1 MAKYDK
7 EIMNFEIRRELYHYM
22 IQREKDKSHD
32 EIIDTLDK
40 LEKLEFEE
48 YLYEDKD
55 YLYDQIDN
63 IIEY

>member
-7 EIMNFEIRRELYHYM
+7 EIMNIKIKKELYFYM
-22 IQREKDKSHD
+22 RKEYNDKSHD

>member
-1 MAKYDK
+1 
-7 EIMNFEIRRELYHYM
+7 MNDEIRDELYNYM
-22 IQREKDKSHD
+22 IQVYNDKSHD
-32 EIIDTLDK
+32 EIINTLDK
-40 LEKLEFEE
+40 LEKLEFEK